1 MSAAVYQP
9 REGSV
14 AWKVIEFLTTNPEE
28 TLTADD
34 ASVKFD
40 VSAKA
45 VHSSLGPAVRAGVLT
60 RTEDPDSGD
69 LVYRR
74 GNGVPAIEPRPTP
87 DAVGMAI
94 AGQLPHTRGN
104 GYLDTAA
111 IAIEKNVPLA
121 PKCGGRQTDWAGLLQ
136 RMEPGDSCA
145 LPLRVRSSISKVIN
159 AEKVAERGQ
168 YHVRK
173 LDAQTIRLWRTQ

>member
-1 MSAAVYQP
+1 MNAAAYQP

-28 TLTADD
+28 SLTADD
-34 ASVKFD
+34 ASAKFD

-74 GNGVPAIEPRPTP
+74 GNGVPANEPTPTP
-87 DAVGMAI
+87 DAVGVAI
-94 AGQLPHTRGN
+94 AGPLPHRRGD

-111 IAIEKNVPLA
+111 IQIEKNVPLA
-121 PKCGGRQTDWAGLLQ
+121 PKCGGRQAAAAQRAFEGERDAVRRAQASTATDPDQAKAPAKGGKAG
-136 RMEPGDSCA
+136 A
-145 LPLRVRSSISKVIN
+145 K
-159 AEKVAERGQ
+159 
-168 YHVRK
+168 
-173 LDAQTIRLWRTQ
+173 